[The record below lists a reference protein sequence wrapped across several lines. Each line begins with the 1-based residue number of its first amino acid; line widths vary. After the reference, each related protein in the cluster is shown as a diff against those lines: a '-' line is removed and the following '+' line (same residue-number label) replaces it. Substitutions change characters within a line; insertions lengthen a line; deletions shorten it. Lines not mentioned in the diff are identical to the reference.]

1 MIAKGQSADARAKR
15 LALGRCP
22 VHGVFMC
29 PETML
34 LDAAEAWFFGYYEPE
49 TVFLVRCPR
58 GDCDIWALARDTDEI
73 VRVLTKSE
81 VSAAQAFDLGDS
93 SQFQTFIALVEDEE
107 RAGGTLI
114 EETIERL
121 RALSL
126 RSPS

>member
-58 GDCDIWALARDTDEI
+58 GDCDYLGLGSRYRRNCSSPDK
-73 VRVLTKSE
+73 VRSVC
-81 VSAAQAFDLGDS
+81 
-93 SQFQTFIALVEDEE
+93 
-107 RAGGTLI
+107 GTSI
-114 EETIERL
+114 
-121 RALSL
+121 
-126 RSPS
+126 